1 MLLNYRNYFYL
12 QIPLSR
18 EIQEAGK
25 ENKNK
30 KESIRT
36 LLSGKILKEYRVLQN
51 AAIKTSTG
59 RRKLSK
65 VNIKVMSSIRTK
77 KDLNQSSMRKSWTLT
92 FEMMF

>member
-1 MLLNYRNYFYL
+1 MLLNYRNHFYL

-51 AAIKTSTG
+51 AAIKTSTD

-92 FEMMF
+92 FEMTF